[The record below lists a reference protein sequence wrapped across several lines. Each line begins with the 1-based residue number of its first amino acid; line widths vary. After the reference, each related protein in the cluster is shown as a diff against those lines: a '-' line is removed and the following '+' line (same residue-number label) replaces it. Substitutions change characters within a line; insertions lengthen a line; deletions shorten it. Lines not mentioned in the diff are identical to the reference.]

1 MKNIEDIN
9 KEAVKKIITN
19 KKVSV
24 FSPGDTIKVGV
35 KIVEGKRERIQY
47 FEGVCIAKKNRDL
60 NSSFTVRKISF
71 GEGVERTFALYSPN
85 IDSIKVIRSGKV
97 RRAKLYYLRD
107 RKGKS
112 ARIAEK
118 IKKKIGVDISVKTPE
133 PIKKTET
140 QAVVE
145 KTIQEKQ
152 DSSAD
157 KKKLNY
163 NLAKKIRYFKCP
175 KLCMIKYG
183 KNILFMNKLM
193 ELV

>member
-9 KEAVKKIITN
+9 KAAIKKIVAN
-19 KKVSV
+19 KKITD

-47 FEGVCIAKKNRDL
+47 FEGVCIAKKNRDI

-85 IDSIKVIRSGKV
+85 VDSIKVIRSGKV

-118 IKKKIGVDISVKTPE
+118 IKKKIGVDVSVKPE
-133 PIKKTET
+133 ETKVKTTEPVKQET
-140 QAVVE
+140 KAEEVKQEATKVE
-145 KTIQEKQ
+145 KVQAKAEKPT
-152 DSSAD
+152 SE
-157 KKKLNY
+157 KK
-163 NLAKKIRYFKCP
+163 
-175 KLCMIKYG
+175 
-183 KNILFMNKLM
+183 
-193 ELV
+193 

>member
-9 KEAVKKIITN
+9 KAAIKKILSEKKITE
-19 KKVSV
+19 

-35 KIVEGKRERIQY
+35 KIIEGKRERIQY

-85 IDSIKVIRSGKV
+85 VDSIKVIRSGKV

-118 IKKKIGVDISVKTPE
+118 IKKKIGVDISVKPLNPVKVE
-133 PIKKTET
+133 ASKEKENVKKDENILKKNTE
-140 QAVVE
+140 E
-145 KTIQEKQ
+145 KLK
-152 DSSAD
+152 D
-157 KKKLNY
+157 KK
-163 NLAKKIRYFKCP
+163 
-175 KLCMIKYG
+175 
-183 KNILFMNKLM
+183 
-193 ELV
+193 

>member
-1 MKNIEDIN
+1 MKSIEDIN
-9 KEAVKKIITN
+9 KAVIQKITANKKITD
-19 KKVSV
+19 

-85 IDSIKVIRSGKV
+85 VDTIKVIRSGKV

-118 IKKKIGVDISVKTPE
+118 IKKKIGVDVSVKPEETKKIVE
-133 PIKKTET
+133 PIKVEVSSDNKKKE
-140 QAVVE
+140 ASSEEVKVE
-145 KTIQEKQ
+145 KSTNEK
-152 DSSAD
+152 
-157 KKKLNY
+157 K
-163 NLAKKIRYFKCP
+163 
-175 KLCMIKYG
+175 
-183 KNILFMNKLM
+183 
-193 ELV
+193 

>member
-9 KEAVKKIITN
+9 KASIKKILADKKITD
-19 KKVSV
+19 

-35 KIVEGKRERIQY
+35 KIIEGKRERIQF
-47 FEGVCIAKKNRDL
+47 FEGVCIAKKNRDI

-85 IDSIKVIRSGKV
+85 VDSIKVIRSGKV

-118 IKKKIGVDISVKTPE
+118 IKKKIGVDVSVKLDE
-133 PIKKTET
+133 PKASPSAEVKKE
-140 QAVVE
+140 
-145 KTIQEKQ
+145 
-152 DSSAD
+152 D
-157 KKKLNY
+157 KSNEE
-163 NLAKKIRYFKCP
+163 KKIPLKSEAKTGNP
-175 KLCMIKYG
+175 NTEKK
-183 KNILFMNKLM
+183 
-193 ELV
+193 